1 MSTAVPPLVADTS
14 TCVCPFVLNSTFGKL
29 RVSKPPRFTDW
40 MELGWMIE
48 GVAALEPA
56 GGPGPWGAH
65 LRGGLPPGGL
75 TSRRGSPPGGSTSG
89 RFTSR
94 RGLPPGGSPPG
105 GAHLQGGSP
114 SGRFTA
120 RRGSPPVGGSPPG
133 GLTSTRAH
141 FQEGLISR
149 GHSPPGGAHLQST
162 SLGPRPSLPACSQ
175 GD

>member
-75 TSRRGSPPGGSTSG
+75 TSRRGSPPRRLTFRKVHLQEG
-89 RFTSR
+89 FTSSGGLTS
-94 RGLPPGGSPPG
+94 RGAHFHEGSLPG
-105 GAHLQGGSP
+105 GAHLQGALTS
-114 SGRFTA
+114 
-120 RRGSPPVGGSPPG
+120 RRGSPPIYFPWAAPFPACLLSG
-133 GLTSTRAH
+133 GLA
-141 FQEGLISR
+141 
-149 GHSPPGGAHLQST
+149 
-162 SLGPRPSLPACSQ
+162 
-175 GD
+175 